1 MNRSQYLDRII
12 AQLQP
17 AHPRPPKYAP
27 AAASAAPDSQPD
39 NNQSDHW
46 NTSGDWQDGPAN
58 SLDIVGSSGM
68 YASFEYSDLYA
79 IGGWIRIDG
88 ETGALDAQG
97 ASAWGGSG
105 GRRDGLGFGR

>member
-1 MNRSQYLDRII
+1 
-12 AQLQP
+12 
-17 AHPRPPKYAP
+17 
-27 AAASAAPDSQPD
+27 
-39 NNQSDHW
+39 
-46 NTSGDWQDGPAN
+46 
-58 SLDIVGSSGM
+58 M